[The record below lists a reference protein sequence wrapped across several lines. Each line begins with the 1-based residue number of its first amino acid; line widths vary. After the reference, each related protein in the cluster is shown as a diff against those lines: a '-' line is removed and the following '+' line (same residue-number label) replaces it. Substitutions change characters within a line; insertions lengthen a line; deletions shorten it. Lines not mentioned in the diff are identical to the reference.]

1 MIIQTLDENRYCELH
16 ADTIKDVK
24 LIERLKEVNMY
35 GLWDEVLSFLE
46 DKLSKKV

>member
-1 MIIQTLDENRYCELH
+1 MTIQTLDENRYCELH

-24 LIERLKEVNMY
+24 IIEKLKAVGMY
-35 GLWDEVLSFLE
+35 GLWDEVLILLE

>member
-1 MIIQTLDENRYCELH
+1 MTVQTLDENRYCELH

-24 LIERLKEVNMY
+24 IIEKLKEVGMY
-35 GLWDEVLSFLE
+35 GLWDEVLMFFE